1 MFLMSIF
8 FTKLAIFL
16 HQLLIIPKK
25 PVNGINPPSVSQ
37 SVFQKFP
44 FLCHK
49 PDLENQ
55 VIIFHA
61 EKVLLRSNSLFPYFM
76 LVAFEAGG
84 LIRALVLF
92 LLYPFIT
99 VFPDGLSLKIMVMV
113 SFIGLKKDK
122 FNEGRSVLP
131 KFFLEDVGKESFEV
145 LRRGKITVAFSDL
158 PRVMVES
165 FLRDYLEVDYV
176 VGREMK
182 VLGGFFVGVMEDRRD
197 DYGFDVVRMLT
208 TNAIGVGCCFKKC
221 CDFEWLISKCKEIY
235 LVSEQEKRNWNQLPR
250 DLYPKSL
257 IFHDGRLAFRPTF
270 LATLKMFMW
279 LPIGL
284 VLGIVRIII
293 AITLPSNIALF
304 LINLSGTQLKVFYH
318 NNFVSQLQKRG
329 RTKANG
335 VLYVCNHKTLI
346 DPLIISYCVRTPLTA
361 VVYSLSRVSEII
373 SPVKT
378 VRLTRNREKDAE
390 LMHKLL
396 SQGDLVVCPEGT
408 TCREPYMLR
417 FSPLFTEICDEIC
430 PVAIDCHV
438 SMFYGTTTRG
448 LKSLD
453 PLFFLMN
460 PRPIYSA
467 RFLSSVSCGRD
478 DAKSAKYEKANMV
491 QDLIAKE
498 LGFNCTRLT
507 RKDKYLTLAGNEG
520 VVKDGNKG
528 GFISLS
534 LLQIVAT
541 LGVVTWLV

>member
-1 MFLMSIF
+1 
-8 FTKLAIFL
+8 
-16 HQLLIIPKK
+16 
-25 PVNGINPPSVSQ
+25 
-37 SVFQKFP
+37 
-44 FLCHK
+44 
-49 PDLENQ
+49 
-55 VIIFHA
+55 
-61 EKVLLRSNSLFPYFM
+61 M

-84 LIRALVLF
+84 LIRAHILF
-92 LLYPFIT
+92 LLYPFISI
-99 VFPDGLSLKIMVMV
+99 FPDDLSLKIMVMV

-145 LRRGKITVAFSDL
+145 LRRGKVTVAVSDL

-176 VGREMK
+176 VGREMR
-182 VLGGFFVGVMEDRRD
+182 VLGGYFVGVMEERRE
-197 DYGFDVVRMLT
+197 DYGFDVVRILT
-208 TNAIGVGCCFKKC
+208 SNAIGVGCCFKKC
-221 CDFEWLISKCKEIY
+221 CDFEWLISNCKEIY
-235 LVSEQEKRNWNQLPR
+235 LVSEQEKRNWNPLPR
-250 DLYPKSL
+250 DLYPKPL

-270 LATLKMFMW
+270 WATLIMFMW
-279 LPIGL
+279 LPIGFIL
-284 VLGIVRIII
+284 AIVRIII
-293 AITLPSNIALF
+293 AITLPSSIALF
-304 LINLSGTQLKVFYH
+304 LLHLSGTQLKVFYH
-318 NNFVSQLQKRG
+318 NNFKRG
-329 RTKANG
+329 KPKANG

-346 DPLIISYCVRTPLTA
+346 DPLLIYYCLGTPLTA
-361 VVYSLSRVSEII
+361 VVYSLSRMSEII

-390 LMHKLL
+390 LMHNLL

-408 TCREPYMLR
+408 TCREPYVLR

-438 SMFYGTTTRG
+438 SMFYGTTARG

-467 RFLSSVSCGRD
+467 RFLSSVRCGGD
-478 DAKSAKYEKANMV
+478 ESGDGAESSKYEKANLV

-520 VVKDGNKG
+520 VVKNGNKG
-528 GFISLS
+528 GFVSFS
-534 LLQIVAT
+534 LLQIVVT